1 MISQGRTRNV
11 FLMKMDAL
19 HRLRTTLTACL
30 NCRQLQYQIRCLNH
44 CQLPHQIRHA
54 TTRYHELMKIS
65 SQDLDTFFTILVQ
78 LIHNFFIFIFENMT
92 CKEKKESTA
101 KEPENRNLHN
111 RRGVLEVNIM
121 KNSFVKKLGLTAA
134 SAAVFGL
141 VSSGVVL
148 GSIHLRERSL

>member
-1 MISQGRTRNV
+1 MQFRQAVTKFHETAQTPSSSKNAGPSLELAQATSRLRDLSGRTRNV

-78 LIHNFFIFIFENMT
+78 LIHNSFIFIFENMT
-92 CKEKKESTA
+92 CKEKEKR
-101 KEPENRNLHN
+101 K
-111 RRGVLEVNIM
+111 RR
-121 KNSFVKKLGLTAA
+121 
-134 SAAVFGL
+134 
-141 VSSGVVL
+141 
-148 GSIHLRERSL
+148 